1 MVSNYLFHGTQ
12 RVMDGGNE
20 NGAGV
25 DASFALFFEELIAV
39 ELTKSRPMTYY
50 SKIIELQLTDIHT
63 TVSFLK
69 KRIPC
74 CCLNEK
80 HKQVKSIKKMG
91 FCCNPHCS
99 QPDRKFERS
108 SLLCCTGCDLVSYCS
123 SECQRADWRYH
134 KFDCRK

>member
-1 MVSNYLFHGTQ
+1 
-12 RVMDGGNE
+12 MDGGNE

-50 SKIIELQLTDIHT
+50 SKIIELQLTYIHT